1 MRNSRKQIHQRT
13 RMRDSS
19 YRNPPARLRNLEP
32 RNLNKMPQAKRTQK
46 RIGLAIIGAG
56 PSGMAA
62 AITAANRGHST
73 TYNASL
79 WSSHLSKLL
88 GEVR

>member
-1 MRNSRKQIHQRT
+1 MLAINAA
-13 RMRDSS
+13 DDE
-19 YRNPPARLRNLEP
+19 RNPPELGVMDPAIARIKNARYVLLP
-32 RNLNKMPQAKRTQK
+32 
-46 RIGLAIIGAG
+46 
-56 PSGMAA
+56 
-62 AITAANRGHST
+62 ITAANRGHST